1 LGWIR
6 GTADEILKWPPLRR
20 FLTGVQQTPSGRQ
33 LLNSLSGQRGVF
45 SSFAEGWSAARAT
58 GLAGHEDPSE
68 IDVHLALSKSLRPSD
83 YAALFWLAVAGSGK
97 LRVFDFGGN
106 VGNLYYSYRPY
117 LEELGPVDW
126 TVFDLPSIADRGREI
141 AAERRSG
148 RLRFANS
155 TAEFSSSQVLLV
167 SGTLHFWQE
176 TIPEFIRQFPVQPAH
191 LVINRTPV
199 HETSPSFV
207 TVQRTAACA
216 FPCLV
221 RNENEM
227 IAEFLALGYRLI
239 DKWLAPELR
248 LGLPLFPDRRVA
260 HYSGFYFRLPAGARG
275 MGEG

>member
-1 LGWIR
+1 MDWIR
-6 GTADEILKWPPLRR
+6 GTAEEILKWPPLRK
-20 FLTGVQQTPSGRQ
+20 FLSGVEQTPSGRR

-58 GLAGHEDPSE
+58 GLAGHEDSSE
-68 IDVHLALSKSLRPSD
+68 IDVHLKLSKSLRPSD
-83 YAALFWLAVAGSGK
+83 YAALFWLAVAGGGK

-117 LEELGPVDW
+117 LEDLGPVEW
-126 TVFDLPSIADRGREI
+126 TVFDLPSIVDRGRRI
-141 AAERRSG
+141 AEERRAG
-148 RLRFANS
+148 RLRFADS

-167 SGTLHFWQE
+167 SGTLHYWQE
-176 TIPEFIRQFPVQPAH
+176 AISEFIRQFPVPPEH

-221 RNENEM
+221 RNEGEM

-239 DKWLAPELR
+239 NKWPAPELR
-248 LGLPLFPDRRVA
+248 LGLPLFPDRQVA
-260 HYSGFYFRLPAGARG
+260 RFSGFYFRLRAI
-275 MGEG
+275 GEG